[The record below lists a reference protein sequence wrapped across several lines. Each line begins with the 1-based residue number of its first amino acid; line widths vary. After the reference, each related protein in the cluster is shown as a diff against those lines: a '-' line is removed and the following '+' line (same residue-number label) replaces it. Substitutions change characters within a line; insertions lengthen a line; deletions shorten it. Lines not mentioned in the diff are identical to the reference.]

1 MGCQMVVKWL
11 SNGALCEHA
20 GGAAPAACGSLT
32 AWPRHPSIRG
42 LRQARR
48 FPMAES
54 VRAGSNCWITE
65 LHTRATPRART
76 AKMHRGRRRT
86 IVSLR
91 VRCQKNKRPSGGN
104 DGIDFQPPAPPSSML
119 TANVLSAL
127 NKNGRLFFWSK
138 QPHIAKGRQH

>member
-1 MGCQMVVKWL
+1 MSNGCQMVVKWGAL
-11 SNGALCEHA
+11 RARRRSCASRLWISNGV
-20 GGAAPAACGSLT
+20 APAPFHSWIASSSALPHGGERS
-32 AWPRHPSIRG
+32 G
-42 LRQARR
+42 GELR
-48 FPMAES
+48 
-54 VRAGSNCWITE
+54 WITE

-76 AKMHRGRRRT
+76 AKRHRGRRRT

-91 VRCQKNKRPSGGN
+91 VRCQKNKRPSGGY
-104 DGIDFQPPAPPSSML
+104 DGIDLQPPAPPSSML